1 MQNPLLGV
9 VVEGETFMR
18 VTATDPEYLT
28 QLVGENT
35 NLDSVMI
42 DEVGVISDEVAAAV
56 PIEEDKAS
64 NVMASY

>member
-1 MQNPLLGV
+1 MRNLLLGV
-9 VVEGETFMR
+9 VVEGETFMH
-18 VTATDPEYLT
+18 VPSSDLEYLT

-35 NLDSVMI
+35 NLDSEMI
-42 DEVGVISDEVAAAV
+42 GEVEVISDEVAASV